1 MTPKRSWQLL
11 IALALVAAV
20 GLSSHGFAASK
31 ELKQLEKDFTKA
43 ISGEDEASAV
53 TALETIAGIG
63 GADAIELLYDL
74 GMKFATTPKLY
85 ETTLK
90 SLGRMDGTLAF
101 LQERYAKIDSKGDF
115 RERVFIVDITAVI
128 PGDDAV
134 VQLGAFLKD
143 DSSFVQG
150 AAVEHLAKTM
160 KNQAIGPLLELLEV
174 LSKKRKDVLY
184 HQVRDALWTLTGQDF
199 DVIDDWKSWWEP
211 NRATFDPKA
220 TDHEGKTGV
229 KRKRRGEDDP
239 DFWGVPV
246 ESKNVVFVID
256 TSGSMKYVMKVD
268 IPGLARGDGSDSG
281 QGTGG
286 GGGTHEDHV
295 LAEFWMRM
303 SMAKRELKRVIG
315 KLDKDALF
323 NCVRF
328 DSTTSKFQK
337 QAVPATPGNKK
348 NAQEWTD
355 EIKHKGNTA
364 TLDALVEAFNADAR
378 TNTIYFLSDGLPSKD
393 GKVNDPTRP
402 ILDKLFELN
411 RFRKIKIHTFGFD
424 PNVFPPN
431 GGPPNPDLVSAN
443 QWLKELAD
451 ATGGTFTVMKVDPK
465 RTPQNPDG
473 D

>member
-1 MTPKRSWQLL
+1 MAPKRSWQLL
-11 IALALVAAV
+11 VALAIVAAIGV
-20 GLSSHGFAASK
+20 SSQLIAASK

-43 ISGEDEASAV
+43 LGGEDETSAIA
-53 TALETIAGIG
+53 ALEGISAIG
-63 GADAIELLYDL
+63 GEEAIALLYDL

-85 ETTLK
+85 ETSLK
-90 SLGRMDGTLAF
+90 NLGKMEGTLAF
-101 LQERYAKIDSKGDF
+101 VIERFGKIDNKGDF
-115 RERVFIVDITAVI
+115 RERVFIVDITASI

-134 VQLGAFLKD
+134 VQLGTYLTD
-143 DSSFVQG
+143 ESSFVQG

-160 KNQAIGPLLELLEV
+160 KNQAIGPLITLLEE

-184 HQVRDALWTLTGQDF
+184 HQVRDALWLLTGQDF
-199 DVIDDWKSWWEP
+199 DVIDDWKSWGEP
-211 NRATFDPKA
+211 NKATFDPKV

-229 KRKRRGEDDP
+229 KRKRRGEDDA
-239 DFWGVPV
+239 DFWDVPI

-268 IPGLARGDGSDSG
+268 IPGLGRGDGSDSG
-281 QGTGG
+281 QGSGG
-286 GGGTHEDHV
+286 GGGTHDDHV

-303 SMAKRELKRVIG
+303 AMAKRELKRVIG
-315 KLDKDALF
+315 KLEKDVLF

-337 QAVPATPGNKK
+337 QAVQATPANKK
-348 NAQEWTD
+348 AAQEWTE

-364 TLDALVEAFNADAR
+364 TLDALIEAFNADAR
-378 TNTIYFLSDGLPSKD
+378 TNTIYFLSDGIPSKD
-393 GKVNDPTRP
+393 GKVNDPTQP

-424 PNVFPPN
+424 PNTYPAD

-443 QWLKELAD
+443 QWLKQLAD
-451 ATGGTFTVMKVDPK
+451 ATGGTFTVMKVDEK
-465 RTPQNPDG
+465 RTPKNPDG
-473 D
+473 E